1 MTPLALRPTVVHVM
15 RSDVVTADEWSRSLS
30 NVGLP
35 RTDRESMF
43 WAVFAASENP
53 MAIVDA
59 NRWSF
64 RRTARCSA
72 C

>member
-1 MTPLALRPTVVHVM
+1 M
-15 RSDVVTADEWSRSLS
+15 SSTADERSRSLS

-35 RTDRESMF
+35 RTDWESMF

-59 NRWSF
+59 NRWLV